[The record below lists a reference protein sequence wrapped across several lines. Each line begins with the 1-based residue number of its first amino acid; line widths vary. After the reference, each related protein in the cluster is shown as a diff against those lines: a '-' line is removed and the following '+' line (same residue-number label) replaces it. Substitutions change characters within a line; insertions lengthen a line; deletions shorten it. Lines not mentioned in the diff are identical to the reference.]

1 MKNTFPS
8 KHNLSVLRRHL
19 HIVALLL
26 NDKESWNA
34 ETLASFLSA
43 ESDSDS
49 GIDGKTIRVDLKKHI
64 QQTLGIAIATK
75 KGVRRALLDTVI
87 NKEEILNLLI
97 LYSNFV
103 VYDSSRT
110 IAFNKLIDRQDNLS
124 LWLLTNIHFAALT
137 KKKIQFNYTANDMK
151 IRDVKMNPY
160 YVINQNSTL
169 YLIGKRDKDNTVGP
183 YIFDRIENLKILDVH
198 YDDEIPSPEE
208 LFRHSH
214 GVFVW
219 NWSDATEVIIRY
231 KKSRENNMFDEFSH
245 LEPEIKRYADYFEMS
260 FLVFDYESVCRQL
273 FYYGSDVEIL
283 SPPEV
288 REHMTHML
296 QKSLSVYKRKL

>member
-1 MKNTFPS
+1 MKNTIPS

-19 HIVALLL
+19 HIIALLM

-34 ETLASFLSA
+34 ESLASFLSL
-43 ESDSDS
+43 ESEMDS
-49 GIDGKTIRVDLKKHI
+49 GVDGKTIRVDLKKHI
-64 QQTLGIAIATK
+64 RQTLGISIATK
-75 KGVRRALLDTVI
+75 KGARRAILDSAFS
-87 NKEEILNLLI
+87 KEELLNLLT

-103 VYDSSRT
+103 VHDSSRT
-110 IAFNKLIDRQDNLS
+110 IALKKLIDRQDDLS
-124 LWLLTNIHFAALT
+124 LWNLVHIHFAALA
-137 KKKIQFNYTANDMK
+137 KKKIQFSYIANDMK
-151 IRDVKMNPY
+151 MRDVKMNPY

-169 YLIGKRDKDNTVGP
+169 YLIGKRDKDDTIGP
-183 YIFDRIENLKILDVH
+183 YIFDRIQNLQMLDII
-198 YDDEIPSPEE
+198 YEDIIPSPEE

-219 NWSDATEVIIRY
+219 NWSDAAEVTIRY
-231 KKSRENNMFDEFSH
+231 KKVRENNMTDDFSH
-245 LEPEIKRYADYFEMS
+245 LEPRVKRFADHFEMT

-273 FYYGSDVEIL
+273 FFYGGDVEIL

-296 QKSLSVYKRKL
+296 QKSLSVYKSKF